1 MRLLRARADEFASLV
16 DMNTRVLVA
25 ATQLIGQVQG
35 QGVDA
40 GMQELGTLL
49 GGMQG
54 VNFWIAERDGASGT
68 ATRSIGPASELAPLL
83 TASQWGDLFA
93 ATSERPVLPTVRS
106 TAPDG
111 SILLGF
117 ATRLSDGRAAVL
129 ECNIREIAD
138 GVAGNDPGLEAAL
151 YFGPVAAAP
160 LVIASTTHSGTVT
173 EPSVSQVIRVNG
185 GLPATLVV
193 GGRVGAS
200 PSWLINAILLAGILI
215 GLAAAAAVTALQRK
229 RDLLAHHADHDE
241 LTGLANRRLFDRT
254 VESLSADGAVGVVL
268 FDLDG
273 FKPINDLLGHACGD
287 RALAMVADRLR
298 GAIPADALPA
308 RLGGDEFAVC
318 TPSIS
323 DGQLED
329 LARAVRA
336 NVAGPVKLDDQI
348 VDIDLSIGVASW
360 PGTSDSAAALLRDAD
375 MAMYVA
381 KRSGPG
387 SEPVSYFPSL
397 APRGPGLPGVPGL
410 DTADASRTGRLQV
423 GP

>member
-215 GLAAAAAVTALQRK
+215 GLAAAAAVTALQDHAVQVAGVHVVVVRGIGQRAVQHLQHRFAGVLRRELQHRLRLIGGQSADEVDHSAGLHR
-229 RDLLAHHADHDE
+229 RDAYSARLCPGFHHVLLASP
-241 LTGLANRRLFDRT
+241 R
-254 VESLSADGAVGVVL
+254 LSAGA
-268 FDLDG
+268 
-273 FKPINDLLGHACGD
+273 P
-287 RALAMVADRLR
+287 
-298 GAIPADALPA
+298 
-308 RLGGDEFAVC
+308 
-318 TPSIS
+318 
-323 DGQLED
+323 
-329 LARAVRA
+329 
-336 NVAGPVKLDDQI
+336 
-348 VDIDLSIGVASW
+348 
-360 PGTSDSAAALLRDAD
+360 
-375 MAMYVA
+375 Y
-381 KRSGPG
+381 
-387 SEPVSYFPSL
+387 
-397 APRGPGLPGVPGL
+397 
-410 DTADASRTGRLQV
+410 GR
-423 GP
+423 P